1 MKDQVRTERMKKVM
15 REAGIDVLVC
25 RLPENIVYL
34 SGYWPVFGS
43 SCLIFP
49 VDGEPVEIL
58 PVSELD
64 YAAEGWVEDQR
75 TYEFINMGE
84 LANPPANILRL
95 MREVWD
101 ERGYEDAVVG
111 FEGSFDLV
119 GGNNVAAEARV
130 PTYKILND
138 MFEVFKSNTWVDA
151 TPQIKQSRVIKSPM
165 EIESLRT
172 TSEVTGIGLE
182 QARDLI
188 KPGVQESMVA
198 GMVEGYIY
206 GMGIG
211 YKNVTRSRGYC
222 FVMSGENSR
231 NSWRPFCVASKKP
244 IMWGEPVLV
253 ELDAVANGYFI
264 DITRSFFV
272 GEPDERS
279 KDIMK
284 TVQESVNAAID
295 AAKPGVL
302 ARELDAVARK
312 VIDRAGYG
320 EYFNHQLGHG
330 IGLQFHEAP
339 WLHPA
344 SDEVLQPGMT
354 VAVEPAIYID
364 GWGGFRI
371 EDNIVITDEG
381 CDVLTPLPQLFEPIL

>member
-1 MKDQVRTERMKKVM
+1 MMDQVRTDRMKKIM
-15 REAGIDVLVC
+15 REAGIDLLVC

-43 SCLIFP
+43 SCLVFP
-49 VDGEPVEIL
+49 VDDDPVVIL
-58 PVSELD
+58 PYSELD

-75 TYEFINMGE
+75 TYQFINMGE

-95 MREVWD
+95 MKELWS
-101 ERGYEDAVVG
+101 ERGYEQAVVG

-130 PTYKILND
+130 PTFKILSD
-138 MFEVFKSNTWVDA
+138 MFEAFPGNAWVDA

-165 EIESLRT
+165 EIEQLRI
-172 TSEVTGIGLE
+172 TSEITGIGLE
-182 QARDLI
+182 HARGLI
-188 KPGVQESMVA
+188 KPGVQESLVA

-211 YKNVTRSRGYC
+211 YKNVTRARGYC
-222 FVMSGENSR
+222 FVMSGENAR

-253 ELDAVANGYFI
+253 ELDAVSNGYFI

-272 GEPDERS
+272 GDPDLKS
-279 KDIMK
+279 KEIMK
-284 TVQESVNAAID
+284 VVHDALNAAID
-295 AAKPGVL
+295 AAKPGVM

-312 VIDRAGYG
+312 VVEKAGYG
-320 EYFNHQLGHG
+320 EAFNHQLGHG

-344 SDEVLQPGMT
+344 STEVLEPGMT

-371 EDNIVITDEG
+371 EDNIAITEDG
-381 CDVLTPLPQLFEPIL
+381 CDILTPLPQLFEPIL

>member
-1 MKDQVRTERMKKVM
+1 MDKIRTDRMKKIM
-15 REAGIDVLVC
+15 AEAGIDLLVC

-43 SCLIFP
+43 SCIVFP
-49 VDGEPVEIL
+49 IDDEPILIL
-58 PVSELD
+58 PFSELD
-64 YAAEGWVEDQR
+64 YAADGWVKDQR
-75 TYEFINMGE
+75 TYQFINMKE

-95 MREVWD
+95 MGDIWQ
-101 ERGYEDAVVG
+101 ERGYENAVIG

-130 PTYKILND
+130 PTYKILNE
-138 MFEVFKSNTWVDA
+138 MFEAFPSNTWVDA
-151 TPQIKQSRVIKSPM
+151 TPQIKQSRVIKSPQ
-165 EIESLRT
+165 EIELLKIT
-172 TSEVTGIGLE
+172 NEIAGFGLE
-182 QARDLI
+182 HARDLI
-188 KPGVQESMVA
+188 KPGIKESVIA
-198 GMVEGYIY
+198 GMVEGHIY

-211 YKNVTRSRGYC
+211 YKNTTRARGYC

-231 NSWRPFCVASKKP
+231 NSWRPFCVSSQKP

-272 GEPDERS
+272 GSPDTKSQE
-279 KDIMK
+279 IMK
-284 TVQESVNAAID
+284 VVQDAVNAVID
-295 AAKPGVL
+295 IIKPGML
-302 ARELDAVARK
+302 AKEVDAVARK
-312 VIDRAGYG
+312 VVVKSGYG

-344 SDEVLQPGMT
+344 SNEILEPGMA
-354 VAVEPAIYID
+354 VAIEPAIYID

-371 EDNIVITDEG
+371 EDNLVITETG
-381 CDVLTPLPQLFEPIL
+381 CEIITPLPQVFEPIL

>member
-1 MKDQVRTERMKKVM
+1 MDKVRTDRMKRIM

-43 SCLIFP
+43 SCIIFP
-49 VDGEPVEIL
+49 VDGEPVLIL
-58 PVSELD
+58 PFSELD
-64 YAAEGWVEDQR
+64 YAADGWVEDQR
-75 TYEFINMGE
+75 TYQFINMSE

-95 MREVWD
+95 MEDVWE
-101 ERGYEDAVVG
+101 ERGYNNAVIG
-111 FEGSFDLV
+111 FEGNFDLV

-130 PTYKILND
+130 PTYKLLND
-138 MFEVFKSNTWVDA
+138 MFDAFKSNTWVDA
-151 TPQIKQSRVIKSPM
+151 TAQIKQSRVIKSPL
-165 EIESLRT
+165 EIENLRT
-172 TSEVTGIGLE
+172 TSEIAGIGLE
-182 QARDLI
+182 HARHLI
-188 KPGVQESMVA
+188 KPGTQEAFVA

-211 YKNVTRSRGYC
+211 YKNVTRARGYC
-222 FVMSGENSR
+222 FVMSGENSK
-231 NSWRPFCVASKKP
+231 NSWRPFCVSSKKP
-244 IMWGEPVLV
+244 ILWGEPVLV

-272 GEPDERS
+272 GKPDDRS
-279 KDIMK
+279 VEIMQI
-284 TVQESVNAAID
+284 VQDAVNIVID
-295 AAKPGVL
+295 NIKPGML
-302 ARELDAVARK
+302 ANEVDAMSRN
-312 VIDRAGYG
+312 VIEKAGYG

-371 EDNIVITDEG
+371 EDNIVITEQG
-381 CDVLTPLPQLFEPIL
+381 CEVITPLPQVFDPIL

>member
-1 MKDQVRTERMKKVM
+1 MDKVRTDRMKKTM

-49 VDGEPVEIL
+49 VDDDPIVIL
-58 PVSELD
+58 PFSELD

-75 TYEFINMGE
+75 TYQFINMSE
-84 LANPPANILRL
+84 LANPPANILRI
-95 MREVWD
+95 MKEVWK
-101 ERGYEDAVVG
+101 ERGYENVVVG

-130 PTYKILND
+130 PTYKILNE
-138 MFEVFKSNTWVDA
+138 MFDAFKSNTWVDA
-151 TPQIKQSRVIKSPM
+151 TPQIKKSRVIKSPQ
-165 EIESLRT
+165 EVEQLSI
-172 TSEVTGIGLE
+172 TSEIAGIGLE
-182 QARDLI
+182 HARHLI
-188 KPGVQESMVA
+188 KPGVQESFVS

-211 YKNVTRSRGYC
+211 YKNVTRARGYC
-222 FVMSGENSR
+222 FVMSGENSC
-231 NSWRPFCVASKKP
+231 NSWRPFCVASRKP

-253 ELDAVANGYFI
+253 ELDAVSNGYFI

-272 GEPDERS
+272 GKPDDRS
-279 KDIMK
+279 TEIMN
-284 TVQESVNAAID
+284 VVHDAINAAID
-295 AAKPGVL
+295 AIKPGML
-302 ARELDAVARK
+302 AREVDAVARK
-312 VIDRAGYG
+312 VVDDAGYG
-320 EYFNHQLGHG
+320 EFFNHQLGHG
-330 IGLQFHEAP
+330 IGLQFHEPP

-344 SDEVLQPGMT
+344 SDEVLEPGMT
-354 VAVEPAIYID
+354 VAVEPAIYIE

-371 EDNIVITDEG
+371 EDNLVVTDNG
-381 CDVLTPLPQLFEPIL
+381 CEVLTPLPQLFEPIL

>member
-1 MKDQVRTERMKKVM
+1 MDKVRTDRMKKIM
-15 REAGIDVLVC
+15 RESGIDVLMC

-43 SCLIFP
+43 SALIFP
-49 VDGEPVEIL
+49 VDDDPILIL
-58 PVSELD
+58 PFSELD
-64 YAAEGWVEDQR
+64 YAADGWVDDQR
-75 TYEFINMGE
+75 TYQFINMKE
-84 LANPPANILRL
+84 LANPPANILRIMKEL
-95 MREVWD
+95 WE
-101 ERGYEDAVVG
+101 ERGYKDAVVG

-130 PTYKILND
+130 PSYKILMD
-138 MFEVFKSNTWVDA
+138 MFEAFKSNEWVDA
-151 TPQIKQSRVIKSPM
+151 TSQIKQSRLIKSPQ
-165 EIESLRT
+165 EIEALRI
-172 TSEVTGIGLE
+172 TSEIAGIGLE
-182 QARDLI
+182 HARDLI
-188 KPGVQESMVA
+188 KPGVQESMVS
-198 GMVEGYIY
+198 GMVEGHIY
-206 GMGIG
+206 GRGIG
-211 YKNVTRSRGYC
+211 YKNVTRARGYC

-231 NSWRPFCVASKKP
+231 NSWRPFCVASRKP

-284 TVQESVNAAID
+284 VVRESVNAAID
-295 AAKPGVL
+295 AAKPGVV
-302 ARELDAVARK
+302 ASELDAIARK
-312 VIDRAGYG
+312 VVEKAGYG

-344 SDEVLQPGMT
+344 SDEILQAGMT
-354 VAVEPAIYID
+354 MAVEPAIYID

-371 EDNIVITDEG
+371 EDNIVITEDG
-381 CDVLTPLPQLFEPIL
+381 CEILTPLPQVFEPIL

>member
-1 MKDQVRTERMKKVM
+1 MDKVRTERMKQIM
-15 REAGIDVLVC
+15 REAGIDILVC

-49 VDGEPVEIL
+49 VDEDPVVIL
-58 PVSELD
+58 PYSELD
-64 YAAEGWVEDQR
+64 YAADGWIEDQR
-75 TYEFINMGE
+75 TYQFINMNE

-95 MREVWD
+95 MKDLWQ
-101 ERGYEDAVVG
+101 ERGYENAVVG

-130 PTYKILND
+130 PTFKILNE
-138 MFEVFKSNTWVDA
+138 MFNTFNTNTWVDA
-151 TPQIKQSRVIKSPM
+151 TPQIKQSRVIKSPQ
-165 EIESLRT
+165 EIEQLRI
-172 TSEVTGIGLE
+172 TSEIAGIGLE
-182 QARDLI
+182 HARHLI
-188 KPGVQESMVA
+188 KPGVQESFVS

-211 YKNVTRSRGYC
+211 YKNVTRARGYC
-222 FVMSGENSR
+222 FVMSGENSQ

-244 IMWGEPVLV
+244 ILWGEPVLV

-272 GEPDERS
+272 GKPDLRS
-279 KDIMK
+279 QEIMQV
-284 TVQESVNAAID
+284 VQDAVNAVID
-295 AAKPGVL
+295 TIKPGML
-302 ARELDAVARK
+302 ANEVDAVARK
-312 VIDRAGYG
+312 VVDDAGYG

-344 SDEVLQPGMT
+344 SDEVIQPGMV
-354 VAVEPAIYID
+354 VAIEPAIYID

-371 EDNIVITDEG
+371 EDNIAITEDGCEVITP
-381 CDVLTPLPQLFEPIL
+381 VPQIFEPIL

>member
-1 MKDQVRTERMKKVM
+1 MDKKRTDRMKKIM

-43 SCLIFP
+43 SCIIFP
-49 VDGEPVEIL
+49 VDGDPVLIL
-58 PVSELD
+58 PFSELD
-64 YAAEGWVEDQR
+64 YAAEGWVKDQR
-75 TYEFINMGE
+75 TYQFINMNQ
-84 LANPPANILRL
+84 LANPPANILRI
-95 MREVWD
+95 MKEVWA
-101 ERGYEDAVVG
+101 ERGYEKAVVG

-130 PTYKILND
+130 PTFKMLNE
-138 MFEVFKSNTWVDA
+138 MFDAFKGNKWVDA
-151 TPQIKQSRVIKSPM
+151 TVQIKESRVIKSAM
-165 EIESLRT
+165 EIEQLKI
-172 TSEVTGIGLE
+172 TSEVTGFGLE
-182 QARDLI
+182 HARELI
-188 KPGVQESMVA
+188 KPGVQESYIA

-211 YKNVTRSRGYC
+211 YKNVTRARGYC
-222 FVMSGENSR
+222 FVMSGINSA

-253 ELDAVANGYFI
+253 ELDAVTNGYFI

-272 GEPDERS
+272 GKPDKRS
-279 KDIMK
+279 QEVMDL
-284 TVQESVNAAID
+284 VQESVNAVID
-295 AAKPGVL
+295 VIKPGML
-302 ARELDAVARK
+302 AREADAISRA
-312 VIDRAGYG
+312 VIEKAGYG
-320 EYFNHQLGHG
+320 KYFNHQLGHG

-344 SDEVLQPGMT
+344 SEEVLEAGMT
-354 VAVEPAIYID
+354 VAVEPAIYIE

-371 EDNIVITDEG
+371 EENLVITEDG
-381 CDVLTPLPQLFEPIL
+381 CEIITPLPQVFEPIL

>member
-1 MKDQVRTERMKKVM
+1 MDKFRTNRMKKFM
-15 REAGIDVLVC
+15 QEAGIDVLVC
-25 RLPENIVYL
+25 RLPENVVYL

-49 VDGEPVEIL
+49 VDDDPVLIL
-58 PVSELD
+58 PYSELD
-64 YAAEGWVEDQR
+64 YAADGWVKDQR
-75 TYEFINMGE
+75 TYQFINMDE

-95 MREVWD
+95 MGEIWK
-101 ERGYEDAVVG
+101 ERGYEKSVVG

-130 PTYKILND
+130 PTFKVLND
-138 MFEVFKSNTWVDA
+138 MFAAFPNNQWVDA
-151 TPQIKQSRVIKSPM
+151 TPQIKGARVVKSPM
-165 EIESLRT
+165 EIELLKIT
-172 TSEVTGIGLE
+172 NEIAGFGLE
-182 QARDLI
+182 KARGLI
-188 KPGVQESMVA
+188 KPGVQESVVA

-211 YKNVTRSRGYC
+211 YKNTTRARGYC

-231 NSWRPFCVASKKP
+231 NSWRPFCVSSRKP

-272 GEPDERS
+272 GQPDQRS
-279 KDIMK
+279 LEIMK
-284 TVQESVNAAID
+284 VVQEAVNTVID
-295 AAKPGVL
+295 KIKPGL
-302 ARELDAVARK
+302 QAREVDAIARQVVEK
-312 VIDRAGYG
+312 YGYG

-344 SDEVLQPGMT
+344 SQEVLEPGMT
-354 VAVEPAIYID
+354 VAIEPAIYID

-371 EDNIVITDEG
+371 EDNLVITEDG
-381 CDVLTPLPQLFEPIL
+381 CEVITPLPQVFEPIL

>member
-1 MKDQVRTERMKKVM
+1 MDKVRTDRMKKIM
-15 REAGIDVLVC
+15 RESGIDVLMC

-43 SCLIFP
+43 SALIFP
-49 VDGEPVEIL
+49 VDDDPILIL
-58 PVSELD
+58 PFSELD
-64 YAAEGWVEDQR
+64 YAADGWVDDQR
-75 TYEFINMGE
+75 TYQFINMKE
-84 LANPPANILRL
+84 LANPPANILRIMKEL
-95 MREVWD
+95 WE
-101 ERGYEDAVVG
+101 ERGYKDAVVG

-130 PTYKILND
+130 PSYKILMD
-138 MFEVFKSNTWVDA
+138 MFEAFKSNEWVDA
-151 TPQIKQSRVIKSPM
+151 TSQIKQSRLIKSPQ
-165 EIESLRT
+165 EIDALRI
-172 TSEVTGIGLE
+172 TSEIAGIGLE
-182 QARDLI
+182 HARDLI
-188 KPGVQESMVA
+188 KPGVQESMVS
-198 GMVEGYIY
+198 GMVEGHIY
-206 GMGIG
+206 GRGIG
-211 YKNVTRSRGYC
+211 YKNVTRARGYC

-231 NSWRPFCVASKKP
+231 NSWRPFCVASRKP

-284 TVQESVNAAID
+284 VVRESVNAAID
-295 AAKPGVL
+295 AAKPGVV
-302 ARELDAVARK
+302 ASELDAIARK
-312 VIDRAGYG
+312 VVEKAGYG

-344 SDEVLQPGMT
+344 SDEILQAGMT
-354 VAVEPAIYID
+354 MAVEPAIYID

-371 EDNIVITDEG
+371 EDNIVITEDG
-381 CDVLTPLPQLFEPIL
+381 CEILTPLPQVFEPIL

>member
-1 MKDQVRTERMKKVM
+1 MDKVRTDRMKKIM
-15 REAGIDVLVC
+15 RESGIDVLMC

-43 SCLIFP
+43 SALIFP
-49 VDGEPVEIL
+49 VDDDPILIL
-58 PVSELD
+58 PFSELD
-64 YAAEGWVEDQR
+64 YAADGWVDDQR
-75 TYEFINMGE
+75 TYQFINMKE
-84 LANPPANILRL
+84 LANPPANILRIMKEL
-95 MREVWD
+95 WE
-101 ERGYEDAVVG
+101 ERGYKDAVVG

-130 PTYKILND
+130 PSYKILMD
-138 MFEVFKSNTWVDA
+138 MFEAFKSNEWVDA
-151 TPQIKQSRVIKSPM
+151 TSQIKQSRLIKSPQ
-165 EIESLRT
+165 EIDALRI
-172 TSEVTGIGLE
+172 TSEIAGIGLE
-182 QARDLI
+182 HARDLI
-188 KPGVQESMVA
+188 KPGVQESMVS
-198 GMVEGYIY
+198 GMVEGHIY
-206 GMGIG
+206 GRGIG
-211 YKNVTRSRGYC
+211 YKNVTRARGYC

-231 NSWRPFCVASKKP
+231 NSWRPFCVASRKP

-284 TVQESVNAAID
+284 VVRESVNAAIN
-295 AAKPGVL
+295 AAKPGVV
-302 ARELDAVARK
+302 ASELDAIARK
-312 VIDRAGYG
+312 VVEKAGYG

-344 SDEVLQPGMT
+344 SDEILQAGMT
-354 VAVEPAIYID
+354 MAVEPAIYID

-371 EDNIVITDEG
+371 EDNIVITEDG
-381 CDVLTPLPQLFEPIL
+381 CEILTPLPQVFEPIL